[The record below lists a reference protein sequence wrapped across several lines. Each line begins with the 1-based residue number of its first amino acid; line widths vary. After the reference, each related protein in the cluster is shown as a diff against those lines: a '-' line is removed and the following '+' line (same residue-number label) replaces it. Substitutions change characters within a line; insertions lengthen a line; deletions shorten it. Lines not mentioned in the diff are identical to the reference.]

1 VVKLCRKSGINQSPF
16 AFKKSQGDFF
26 FDRFGLFANIADRGR
41 RLGGNIFFN
50 FKFLQNFKTE
60 REKAPFLVL
69 EVLITMLQ
77 VPKRSELFSINFKN
91 IHKAFLNDNED

>member
-41 RLGGNIFFN
+41 RLG
-50 FKFLQNFKTE
+50 E